1 MAFVVLM
8 WLAGATFF
16 FIQGVYIIRTG
27 RVSLLFA
34 KPEYQYSP
42 RSVFVR
48 LGYACFYLA
57 ISIAMLAILA
67 NQMERI
73 GVSPLKKWLDE
84 NFGMLFWCLF
94 LAVGGILYL
103 VQPSKMIRWT
113 IRSNDPTLAN
123 NRSMIITVRLIG
135 LGILGVALAI
145 MAKL

>member
-8 WLAGATFF
+8 WLVGATFF

-27 RVSLLFA
+27 RVSWVFA

-57 ISIAMLAILA
+57 ISIAMLVILA
-67 NQMERI
+67 NQIEHI

-84 NFGMLFWCLF
+84 NFGMLFWCVF

-113 IRSNDPTLAN
+113 IRSNATLAD
-123 NRSMIITVRLIG
+123 NRSVIITVRLIG
-135 LGILGVALAI
+135 LGILAVALA
-145 MAKL
+145 MLAKL